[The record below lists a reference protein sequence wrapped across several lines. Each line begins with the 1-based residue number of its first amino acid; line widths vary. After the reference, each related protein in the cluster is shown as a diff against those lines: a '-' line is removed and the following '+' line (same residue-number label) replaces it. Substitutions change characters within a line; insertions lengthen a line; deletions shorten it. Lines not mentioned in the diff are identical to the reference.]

1 MLTHARTFAVRARL
15 AVPAAATLALCF
27 STGGFYPG
35 AVALAAIV
43 TIAALV
49 LRLTLAARPWE
60 GWSAGLSVSAG
71 ALALFATWTLL
82 SAGWSDAPGRA
93 LIEFDRALLYLAVLV
108 LFGLFARRAG
118 DLGVVLRWTAFA
130 IAGVAIAAVVTRLAP
145 GTFPIDRPTEHERLA
160 FPLTYW
166 NTLGVFAALGLVL
179 LLHVTA
185 SVRQPAVWR
194 VLAAAAFPAVA
205 VTLYFTFSR
214 GGVLAAAGGLAV
226 YVVLGHS
233 RLLLPALLAIGP
245 ATAVAL
251 TTAFDADVL
260 ATERFASQ
268 AAAAEREEVLITLV
282 LCVAGAAV
290 LRALLLL
297 ADVGLARLRLG
308 RGRRL
313 AIRSVVAVAFVLVL
327 VGGAVATDAPAR
339 LEQERQEL
347 MTDKRDDLR
356 GRLAVWDTNGNGRDD
371 HWRVAVDEFR
381 AAPLHGTGAGTFQR
395 SWERMRAGEANV
407 VDAHSLYLEV
417 LSELGWPG
425 LLLLT
430 VALAAPLAVGMRRLR
445 GPERHA
451 YAAFLAAGLALLGH
465 AGMDWDWEMPALFL
479 WFFAAGG
486 LVLAR
491 PPGESAPSPGRLPRV
506 VAGLACLVLAV
517 TPVLMYRALG
527 PLARSVEAFQA
538 GDCRTAVDSALDS
551 IEALPALPEPFE
563 VLGYCDARAG
573 RNDLAIRAMRSA
585 QARDP
590 DGWEFAYGL
599 AVTQALAGQDP
610 AAALAQLRRVN
621 PIEPLAA
628 DLIEQLSS
636 RSPAKRKRAAG
647 RAPVPYDAA
656 S

>member
-1 MLTHARTFAVRARL
+1 MLTHARRFAAGARL

-27 STGGFYPG
+27 ATGGFYPG
-35 AVALAAIV
+35 AVALAAVV

-49 LRLTLAARPWE
+49 LRLTVAARPWE

-82 SAGWSDAPGRA
+82 SASWSDAPGRA

-108 LFGLFARRAG
+108 LFGLFARQAG

-130 IAGVAIAAVVTRLAP
+130 IAGIAIAAVITRLAP

-166 NTLGVFAALGLVL
+166 NSLGVLAALGLVL
-179 LLHVTA
+179 LLYVTA
-185 SVRQPAVWR
+185 SVREPAFWR

-214 GGVLAAAGGLAV
+214 GGVLAAAGGLVV
-226 YVVLGHS
+226 YLVLGHS
-233 RLLLPALLAIGP
+233 RLFLPALLAIGP
-245 ATAVAL
+245 PTAVAL
-251 TTAFDADVL
+251 TTAFDADLL

-268 AAAAEREEVLITLV
+268 AAAAQREEVLVTLA
-282 LCVAGAAV
+282 LCVAGAGV
-290 LRALLLL
+290 LRALLLF
-297 ADVGLARLRLG
+297 ADAGLG
-308 RGRRL
+308 RIRLTRGWRL
-313 AIRSVVAVAFVLVL
+313 AVRSVVAVALVVVV
-327 VGGAVATDAPAR
+327 VGGVVATDAPAR

-371 HWRVAVDEFR
+371 HWRTAVDEFK

-395 SWERMRAGEANV
+395 SWERMRGGEANV

-430 VALAAPLAVGMRRLR
+430 IALAIPLAVGVGRLR
-445 GPERHA
+445 GRERHA

-465 AGMDWDWEMPALFL
+465 AGMDWDWEMPALFV
-479 WFFAAGG
+479 WFFAASG
-486 LVLAR
+486 LLLAR
-491 PPGESAPSPGRLPRV
+491 RPSESAPSPGRMSRV
-506 VAGLACLVLAV
+506 VAGLACLVLAI

-527 PLARSVEAFQA
+527 PLSRSVEAFQA
-538 GDCRTAVDSALDS
+538 GDCRTAVDAALDS
-551 IEALPALPEPFE
+551 IEALPALAEPFE

-573 RNDLAIRAMRSA
+573 RHDLAVRAMRSA

-590 DGWEFAYGL
+590 DGWEYAYGL
-599 AVTQALAGQDP
+599 AVTQALAGEDP
-610 AAALAQLRRVN
+610 SAALAQLRRAN
-621 PIEPLAA
+621 SREHMAIE
-628 DLIEQLSS
+628 LIESLSS
-636 RSPAKRKRAAG
+636 RSPAKRRRAAS